1 MRKMTTEELRK
12 VEGGSITFNATYL
25 NAIYKIS
32 SLLFEV
38 GKELGSSIRR
48 FATGSTCPVK

>member
-32 SLLFEV
+32 SLLFEI